1 MEQGYGRHTQL
12 EIEEIFK
19 KDVGAISTF
28 LENKN
33 YLFGD
38 KPVTVRS
45 FLCQL
50 FDL

>member
-1 MEQGYGRHTQL
+1 MGQGYGRHTQL

-38 KPVTVRS
+38 KPVTVRTFFS
-45 FLCQL
+45 LLAF
-50 FDL
+50 

>member
-38 KPVTVRS
+38 KPVTVRTFFPLS
-45 FLCQL
+45 TF
-50 FDL
+50 